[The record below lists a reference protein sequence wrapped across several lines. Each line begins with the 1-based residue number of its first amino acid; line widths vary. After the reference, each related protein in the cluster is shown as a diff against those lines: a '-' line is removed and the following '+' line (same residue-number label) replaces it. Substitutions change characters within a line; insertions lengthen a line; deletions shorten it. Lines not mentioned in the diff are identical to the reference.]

1 MRTQPDM
8 LPTPNGDLN
17 LNGYFHKPKA
27 WGIFVRTKAPDFD
40 ALRLHA
46 PHEYLGRDEAVALR
60 HRKPEFVM
68 VPQRTANEMFPGEAG
83 CADVAL
89 KIWATKYELDCCEM
103 PQADALKAMRSPS
116 AFEGNVVFT
125 TAISGEQ
132 FATYGFIMTWKDFDM
147 LREIQRTAVT

>member
-8 LPTPNGDLN
+8 LPTPNGDVN
-17 LNGYFHKPKA
+17 LKGYVSKPRA

-40 ALRLHA
+40 ALRLHV
-46 PHEYLGRDEAVALR
+46 PSEYHGRDEAAVLR
-60 HRKPEFVM
+60 HRKPEFVL

-83 CADVAL
+83 CADAAL
-89 KIWATKYELDCCEM
+89 KIWATKYELDCSEM
-103 PQADALKAMRSPS
+103 PQADALKAMCSPP

-132 FATYGFIMTWKDFDM
+132 FATYGFIMTWKNFVM
-147 LREIQRTAVT
+147 VHEIQRTTVT